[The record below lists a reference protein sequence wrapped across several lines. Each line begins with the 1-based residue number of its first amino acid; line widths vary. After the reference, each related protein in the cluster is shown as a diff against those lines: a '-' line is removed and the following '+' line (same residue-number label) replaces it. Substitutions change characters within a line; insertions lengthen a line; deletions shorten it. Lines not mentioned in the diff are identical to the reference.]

1 MFKWVIN
8 KLYKYCPTCPCGYKM
23 KPSNFRKDEYSWRCI
38 FLKKCGTEA
47 YQTTN
52 GTLHWFKKSEKS
64 S

>member
-38 FLKKCGTEA
+38 FFKSCGTET

-52 GTLHWFKKSEKS
+52 GTLHWFKKSEKK
-64 S
+64 